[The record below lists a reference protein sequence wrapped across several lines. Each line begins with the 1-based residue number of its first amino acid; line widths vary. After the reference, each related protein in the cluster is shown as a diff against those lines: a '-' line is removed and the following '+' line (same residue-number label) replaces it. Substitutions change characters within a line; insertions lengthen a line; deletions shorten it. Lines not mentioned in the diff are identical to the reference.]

1 MNENIKDVTDSPRDW
16 EDFWNSPEKFGTWEV
31 MPEEEERIQELMKE
45 RPSNY
50 IQDVLDGNHY
60 IQKIQSPLSE

>member
-31 MPEEEERIQELMKE
+31 MLEEEEKIQELMNE

-50 IQDVLDGNHY
+50 IQDVLYVNHY
-60 IQKIQSPLSE
+60 SQKRESPLSE